1 MVNRDPMAKR
11 KKSKNLPKATTERAP
26 PIEEMGV
33 DSFSMDTHAVA
44 TTDEGN
50 LGEIAPDQNTTL
62 ALEPEEGTFPPTDT
76 VGQSVE
82 PETPLTFE
90 RGIAD
95 SDVATDS
102 DWTKLAEEAI
112 PTAEPDAEFAASWS
126 DTTENSEGEAPTTN
140 AVAEDGALPSSGADS
155 LETGDEAPLE
165 DSRLESILESLLFAS
180 DHALGVTELK
190 KLLGERDGK
199 KITATLDTLIARHK
213 GTGIEVVRLSTG
225 WHLRTSA
232 ENAPWVSKLLQG
244 KPMRLSRAMM
254 ETLSIVAYRQ
264 PVTRPEVDDIRG
276 VDCGPVLKTLLERG
290 LIRVIGKK
298 EEVGR
303 PMLYGTTPEFLRV
316 FNLRDLSELPTLRE
330 FYDLSAENQSRVE
343 AEHGETPSAVSP
355 KPEVHVGFVS
365 RSDLPT
371 EPEEND
377 PLIEELEAASRLA
390 KKALGDSQEPTL
402 DDEGKGEPTSEPT
415 SPIVES

>member
-1 MVNRDPMAKR
+1 MAKR
-11 KKSKNLPKATTERAP
+11 KKSNNSPEANSEHEPSIQEIEAESFPTEKTVVTSP
-26 PIEEMGV
+26 
-33 DSFSMDTHAVA
+33 
-44 TTDEGN
+44 DEGAI
-50 LGEIAPDQNTTL
+50 LSTLPDEGASMVPLSDDDTVKAELPTDLAPDPEDL
-62 ALEPEEGTFPPTDT
+62 ATYERGIPN
-76 VGQSVE
+76 
-82 PETPLTFE
+82 PETPADADWSTSLEEPIPTP
-90 RGIAD
+90 D
-95 SDVATDS
+95 SDS
-102 DWTKLAEEAI
+102 
-112 PTAEPDAEFAASWS
+112 EFAASWS
-126 DTTENSEGEAPTTN
+126 DASVN
-140 AVAEDGALPSSGADS
+140 AVEEGTTSAESLTSSENPPIEADAVEGS
-155 LETGDEAPLE
+155 FEAPLE

-199 KITATLDTLIARHK
+199 KITATLDALITRHK

-343 AEHGETPSAVSP
+343 AEHGEPPSAVSS

-365 RSDLPT
+365 RSDLPS

-390 KKALGDSQEPTL
+390 KKALGDSQQPIL
-402 DDEGKGEPTSEPT
+402 DDEDKSEPVT
-415 SPIVES
+415 DPNSPIVES